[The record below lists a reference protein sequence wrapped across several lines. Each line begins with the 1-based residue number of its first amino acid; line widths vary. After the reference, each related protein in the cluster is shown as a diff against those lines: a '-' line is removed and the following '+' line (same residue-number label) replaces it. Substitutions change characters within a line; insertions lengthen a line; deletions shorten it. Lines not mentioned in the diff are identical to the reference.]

1 MMVMVPVARHNDDTL
16 PVRMMMMVMMVVVVT
31 ADADNDL
38 GQLDVRV
45 RRLGRSGFIDGLQ
58 QFGSVRDRV
67 EQVGE

>member
-16 PVRMMMMVMMVVVVT
+16 PVRMMMVMMVVVVT

-58 QFGSVRDRV
+58 QFGRVRDRV